1 MNPACQKIWQTQS
14 ARRLMRRNGSFI
26 DLYGIIGR
34 ALSKEQQHIFAN
46 TKGAEATVSFHDF
59 EIKDRFVELA
69 RAAHPATLM
78 QVSTMPRMTG
88 TSHGEAFIAASLA
101 VLTETNYSSAR
112 RANRILDA
120 SCR

>member
-69 RAAHPATLM
+69 RAAHIGDVDA
-78 QVSTMPRMTG
+78 G
-88 TSHGEAFIAASLA
+88 FDDAAHDGNVAWRSFH
-101 VLTETNYSSAR
+101 R
-112 RANRILDA
+112 R
-120 SCR
+120 